1 MGTDHELYVKELR
14 VPTLEDIQKKLE
26 WWKEFRRLI
35 EEEERSDPKIRMN
48 QLKRVVKKYAENLQK
63 CGAKVSS
70 DNLWDCFVED
80 IGGEY
85 YGGFIIQHWE
95 SGIMLCINL
104 PSIIM
109 LSDKALKYFKK
120 EEIGNV
126 QKTNRKNSGNFR
138 R

>member
-95 SGIMLCINL
+95 SGIRLAIEEQTGE
-104 PSIIM
+104 IM
-109 LSDKALKYFKK
+109 PIKDLRYIKSYRDEL
-120 EEIGNV
+120 
-126 QKTNRKNSGNFR
+126 
-138 R
+138 